1 MLMDSSIRAFNKFSN
16 DGNYS
21 LSPTGKGDRGA
32 VDEVHMPAA
41 MPGESA
47 YVTTGFGPGKLLA
60 SIA

>member
-1 MLMDSSIRAFNKFSN
+1 M
-16 DGNYS
+16 
-21 LSPTGKGDRGA
+21 GKGDHRA
-32 VDEVHMPAA
+32 VDEVHMLAA